1 MKKKGLIITI
11 AILIVVLIIASLIT
25 KYIDTANVSTGHEPE
40 CCIKIVSQ
48 DGSKV
53 TYLGLGYKVVRYVG
67 VSPDEP
73 YKSNIGV
80 KMGSWFMKYDKPTN
94 VILDVKSFGTNNT
107 FQISDKADVDFI
119 ANLLKNSKYI
129 NKPCDGIADY
139 AITYDNYTY
148 DILVSC
154 REIKKGNKQAKISD
168 KDVEELERILVTA
181 EGKKRIYAYEESVEQ
196 MSKPY
201 LSLDKENKKFQ
212 FFWSMFSSYIAQG
225 TYEVIDNELICK
237 TDDGN
242 NVYTFEIL
250 EGEGYKFIENKSSR
264 IPKYKYSSDAKEA
277 LAPVVD
283 GAIFD

>member
-11 AILIVVLIIASLIT
+11 CVLVVLIIASLIT

-40 CCIKIVSQ
+40 CCIKIISQ
-48 DGSKV
+48 DGGKV
-53 TYLGLGYKVVRYVG
+53 TYWGLGYKVVRYVG
-67 VSPDEP
+67 VSPKEP
-73 YKSNIGV
+73 YESNIGV
-80 KMGSWFMKYDKPTN
+80 KMGSWFMKYEDPTN

-107 FQISDKADVDFI
+107 FQISEKADVDFVT
-119 ANLLKNSKYI
+119 NLLKHSKYI
-129 NKPCDGIADY
+129 DEPCDGIIDY
-139 AITYDNYTY
+139 AITYDDFTY
-148 DILVSC
+148 DVLISC
-154 REIKKGNKQAKISD
+154 CEIRKGNKQAKISD
-168 KDVEELERILVTA
+168 KDMKELERILVTA
-181 EGKKRIYAYEESVEQ
+181 GDKKHIYTYEESVEK

-201 LSLDKENKKFQ
+201 LSIDKENRKFQ
-212 FFWSMFSSYIAQG
+212 FFWSVFSSYIAQG
-225 TYEVIDNELICK
+225 TYEVKDNEIICK

-250 EGEGYKFIENKSSR
+250 EGEGYKFIESKSSR